1 MTSHPHSQPGTAQ
14 RQPLTSALR
23 NVLSVMRAA
32 RLCENKQMNVWA
44 DDVRAVA
51 DVVEWLEKLEP
62 TP

>member
-1 MTSHPHSQPGTAQ
+1 MSDHNQFQ
-14 RQPLTSALR
+14 QPLTSALR

-32 RLCENKQMNVWA
+32 RRTESKQMNIWP

-51 DVVEWLEKLEP
+51 DVVDWLEKLEP